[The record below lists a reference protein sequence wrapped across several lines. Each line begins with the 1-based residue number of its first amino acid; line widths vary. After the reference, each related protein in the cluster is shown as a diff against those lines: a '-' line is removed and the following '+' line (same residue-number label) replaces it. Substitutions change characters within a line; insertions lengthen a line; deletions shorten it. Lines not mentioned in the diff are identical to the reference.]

1 VFAESSSK
9 SSGLLGSKVNWLV
22 LLALVELSDLRL
34 LGLVDDVQG
43 LGDGLSHDSDL
54 GELGGSAR
62 AGNLGDSE
70 RVELLLGFVKLG
82 SKFSLGLSSEI
93 GGLNLGHSVRSIC

>member
-1 VFAESSSK
+1 MVSDRA
-9 SSGLLGSKVNWLV
+9 GWRNWY
-22 LLALVELSDLRL
+22 LVELSDLRL

-93 GGLNLGHSVRSIC
+93 GGLNLGHSVRSI

>member
-1 VFAESSSK
+1 MVSD
-9 SSGLLGSKVNWLV
+9 
-22 LLALVELSDLRL
+22 LAGWRKWYLVELSDLSL

-54 GELGGSAR
+54 GELGGGAG

-70 RVELLLGFVKLG
+70 GVEFLLGLVELG
-82 SKFSLGLSSEI
+82 SEFSLGLSSEI
-93 GGLNLGHSVRSIC
+93 GGLNLGHSVRSI